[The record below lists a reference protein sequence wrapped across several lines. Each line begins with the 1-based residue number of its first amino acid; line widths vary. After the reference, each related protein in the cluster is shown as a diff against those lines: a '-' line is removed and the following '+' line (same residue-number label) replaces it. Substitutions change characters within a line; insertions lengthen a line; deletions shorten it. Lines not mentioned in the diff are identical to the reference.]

1 MKAIYLR
8 ISTANQSIE
17 RQLRKDFEKVFIDV
31 CNGSVP
37 FDERPEAIKMK
48 NDPSITFIQ
57 VEDVDRLGRNL
68 KDVLTQLDYFTS
80 KGINLFIERHGITT
94 LVKGEVNST
103 AKILIQ
109 MLGIVA
115 ELESNNIKER
125 TRQGVAIAKAKGKYK
140 GKQRGATTSIEKTR
154 SRHAQIIPIVN
165 SYRQNGISWLGIEK
179 RLKESGFS
187 TANRIT
193 LKRLH
198 ELKLVI

>member
-1 MKAIYLR
+1 MRAIYLR
-8 ISTANQSIE
+8 ISTANQNIE

-48 NDPSITFIQ
+48 NDSSITFIQ

>member
-8 ISTANQSIE
+8 ISTANQNIE

-37 FDERPEAIKMK
+37 FDERPEATRLK

-80 KGINLFIERHGITT
+80 KKINLFIERHGITT

-179 RLKESGFS
+179 RLKASGFL

-198 ELKLVI
+198 ELKLVV

>member
-8 ISTANQSIE
+8 ISTASQNIE

-37 FDERPEAIKMK
+37 FDERPEALKLK
-48 NDPSITFIQ
+48 NDSEITSIQI
-57 VEDVDRLGRNL
+57 EDIDRLGRNL
-68 KDVLTQLDYFTS
+68 KDILNQLDYFTE
-80 KGINLFIERHGITT
+80 KKINLFIERHGITT
-94 LVKGEVNST
+94 LVKGEINPT
-103 AKILIQ
+103 ARILIQ
-109 MLGIVA
+109 VLGIVA
-115 ELESNNIKER
+115 ELESNNIKDR

-140 GKQRGATTSIEKTR
+140 GKKRGATTSIEKTR
-154 SRHAQIIPIVN
+154 LRHAQIIPIVN

-179 RLKESGFS
+179 KLKESGFV

-198 ELKLVI
+198 DLKLVI